1 MLSWKKLGRVFN
13 PAAQGVGQWM
23 REFAQC
29 PTPFLLDDHTL
40 RVYISCRPERGGDAQ
55 YVSHPGYVDLDRAD
69 PTRVLGVS
77 PKPLLPLGGMGAF
90 DEFGIMPC
98 SVVRDGERVLMYY
111 TGWTRM
117 SSVPYTVG
125 IGVALSRDG
134 GESFERIGEG
144 PVLGLTLHEPYLVNS
159 PAVKIVDGV
168 WHMWYLTGT
177 GWLQT
182 EGKPEPTFHIVHASS
197 DDGLHW
203 RRDARPVLEAAS
215 EHECQDIFLPFRRGD
230 RWHAV
235 FAHRKPLGFRTDP
248 SSMYRLGYAS
258 SDNLQDWTRD
268 DAQAGIAP
276 GSGSEWDAQML
287 CSTQVL
293 DVDGRL
299 LMFYCGNEIGRWGF
313 GIAELTS
320 G

>member
-13 PAAQGVGQWM
+13 PATDGAGPWM

-29 PTPFLLDDHTL
+29 PTPFLLDERTL
-40 RVYISCRPERGGDAQ
+40 RVYISCRPERGVDSQ
-55 YVSHPGYVDLDRAD
+55 YVSQAGFVDLDRSD
-69 PTRVLGVS
+69 PTRVIGVS
-77 PKPLLPLGGMGAF
+77 LKPLLPLGNLGAF
-90 DEFGIMPC
+90 DEFGVMPC
-98 SVVRDGERVLMYY
+98 SVVRDGERILMYY

-125 IGVALSRDG
+125 IGVAVSHDG
-134 GESFERIGEG
+134 GDNFERIGEG
-144 PVLGLTLHEPYLVNS
+144 PLLGLTLDEPYLVNS
-159 PAVKIVDGV
+159 PAVKIIDGL

-182 EGKPEPTFHIVHASS
+182 TDRPEPTFHIVHATST
-197 DDGLHW
+197 DGLRW
-203 RRDARPVLEAAS
+203 QRDAKPVLRAGS
-215 EHECQDIFLPFRRGD
+215 EHECQDIFLPFHRDG

-258 SDNLQDWTRD
+258 SIDLLHWDRD
-268 DAQAGIAP
+268 DAQVGLTAEGAG
-276 GSGSEWDAQML
+276 WDSQMM

-293 DVDGRL
+293 DVDLRH

-313 GIAELTS
+313 GIAELL
-320 G
+320 